1 MENIKTL
8 NTEIEIRE
16 FISSHSGEIK
26 GLYHDRYFKMGGWN
40 GIMDA
45 LSEVERRY
53 NVEIAMDEIIPQFDK
68 KEIDRLFEKIIEEEL

>member
-26 GLYHDRYFKMGGWN
+26 GIYLDRYFKMGGWN
-40 GIMDA
+40 GLMDA

-68 KEIDRLFEKIIEEEL
+68 KESDRLFEKIIVEEL